1 MLSANKHKTRKRY
14 RQYLEPDAAPY
25 VRVPRSTAHRLNFVS
40 TPTPT
45 SCASSS
51 ASSPC
56 STTQPRQPLVEME
69 DCTSDA
75 DEHLRTEDE
84 SDTAENESPR
94 GSDHDR
100 PFVEFVTPLGN
111 GTSMTVGDA
120 LVLIMD
126 YAIGEGLPWT
136 GIEKLLKLQNLLL
149 GTNSIPES
157 KYLFRKFASASPDD
171 VTFNFY
177 CPTCETLLAKT
188 AGSLKERQGISPTC
202 SVCGVQYLGKDLMS
216 KGCYFV
222 GLPMEKQL
230 ASVLADE
237 TVREH
242 LAESLAKL
250 NTPRPS
256 AKLDLTD
263 GDSYRSQRAKLGCGP
278 HDLTVSMN
286 ADGSPI
292 FKSANYAIWPVQLT
306 LNELPPCLRWRSVV
320 LPLLWYGAKHPNM
333 TLLLQAF
340 AAQMKTLAQE
350 GITWSAGGSTL
361 NSKVYCVSCVADAPA
376 RAAMQN
382 VMQYNGYY
390 GCSWCLHPGVCIN
403 GCVKYPVSA
412 GVMDDR
418 TELGMVADMA
428 EAAASKQAVHG
439 VKGPSPLVNVP
450 GFDIVWGFTPDYMHC
465 ALLGV
470 GRQFAELW
478 FSGVGEDYYIGH
490 PSRQSIV
497 TERLCS
503 LKPPQCLNRPPRA
516 LRLRKYWKAAEW
528 QCWLFYYCL
537 PCLKGVL
544 PAEYYAHFELFVSA
558 LYLLTKTEVL
568 DEDVELGTEK
578 MTEFVVKTEFLYGKA
593 QMTSNVHTLL
603 HLPKAVLLHGPLWAL
618 SCFQFESNMG
628 HLLKL
633 VSSSNGVPF
642 QIFSRI
648 LLRNSFYQLRNM
660 VSDEVRAHLPTR
672 KHYKPGDLHLLGK
685 PRQLPQ
691 CLHRLVEEELALE
704 VAQELVEF
712 DRARVAGHIFHS
724 KQYRAPTKRDSTALK
739 LGDNFVRVEH
749 ILSES
754 DGGGSP
760 NVYIVSH
767 VYDVSDFGS
776 VGHLKLAHKQPTKVL
791 HRLCGHVNPCMYLDI
806 DGIVL
811 FAQLCNKYE
820 WS

>member
-1 MLSANKHKTRKRY
+1 
-14 RQYLEPDAAPY
+14 
-25 VRVPRSTAHRLNFVS
+25 
-40 TPTPT
+40 
-45 SCASSS
+45 
-51 ASSPC
+51 
-56 STTQPRQPLVEME
+56 ME

-75 DEHLRTEDE
+75 DEHLYTEDE

-94 GSDHDR
+94 GSDYDR

-242 LAESLAKL
+242 LAESLANL

-428 EAAASKQAVHG
+428 EAAASKQAVRG

-450 GFDIVWGFTPDYMHC
+450 GFDISF
-465 ALLGV
+465 
-470 GRQFAELW
+470 F
-478 FSGVGEDYYIGH
+478 FS
-490 PSRQSIV
+490 P
-497 TERLCS
+497 ERLY
-503 LKPPQCLNRPPRA
+503 REHRDA
-516 LRLRKYWKAAEW
+516 
-528 QCWLFYYCL
+528 
-537 PCLKGVL
+537 
-544 PAEYYAHFELFVSA
+544 FELP
-558 LYLLTKTEVL
+558 E
-568 DEDVELGTEK
+568 E
-578 MTEFVVKTEFLYGKA
+578 
-593 QMTSNVHTLL
+593 
-603 HLPKAVLLHGPLWAL
+603 
-618 SCFQFESNMG
+618 
-628 HLLKL
+628 
-633 VSSSNGVPF
+633 
-642 QIFSRI
+642 IFR
-648 LLRNSFYQLRNM
+648 
-660 VSDEVRAHLPTR
+660 
-672 KHYKPGDLHLLGK
+672 
-685 PRQLPQ
+685 
-691 CLHRLVEEELALE
+691 
-704 VAQELVEF
+704 
-712 DRARVAGHIFHS
+712 
-724 KQYRAPTKRDSTALK
+724 KQYRLPKIVVRWLCDELREEPEVRRVRTSWTVMTVELQVLCALRFYGTGSFQGMVASDEHVARDQKTVSVAVRAVSVAIVRRLGVQRGWIHFPETPSERFDAEKGFRLLGRIPGVIGCVDGTMVSIVGPSKNDPTVTKAAYWCRKYFYALNVMVVCDADCRIMCIDPRYPGSVHDSFVWQFSWLRNQLEQGQLPRDGRFLLGDSGYPLEPWLITPVPGNHATSTACGRFNKAHSSISAPQHLPCIERART
-739 LGDNFVRVEH
+739 GVR
-749 ILSES
+749 LR
-754 DGGGSP
+754 P
-760 NVYIVSH
+760 
-767 VYDVSDFGS
+767 
-776 VGHLKLAHKQPTKVL
+776 
-791 HRLCGHVNPCMYLDI
+791 
-806 DGIVL
+806 
-811 FAQLCNKYE
+811 
-820 WS
+820 